1 MEQRAVGVRHVPVQ
15 SRGLA
20 AAPLDI
26 PIGSTLLVGIDFSE
40 GCERALLRAVALAEQ
55 HQAQIALVHVFEWAD
70 PNHRSEPE
78 SHAEL
83 EAKQAPLR
91 AAVLAQANA
100 TLGHVSRL
108 CSALVG
114 DRAPATVHVVI
125 GDPACGILSAAERVD
140 TSLIVLGDHGRRCV
154 QRGPVGSTAQRIRDS
169 SAVPVLLVSE
179 RAAS

>member
-1 MEQRAVGVRHVPVQ
+1 MEQPAVGTRHVRVQ
-15 SRGLA
+15 SRGA
-20 AAPLDI
+20 ATDPLDI
-26 PIGSTLLVGIDFSE
+26 PTGSTLLVGIDFSE
-40 GCERALLRAVALAEQ
+40 GCERALLRAVALAEH
-55 HQAQIALVHVFEWAD
+55 HQAQIALVHVFEWGDETPPA
-70 PNHRSEPE
+70 EPVA
-78 SHAEL
+78 HAGHDS
-83 EAKQAPLR
+83 QQTPLR
-91 AAVLAQANA
+91 LAVLAQANA